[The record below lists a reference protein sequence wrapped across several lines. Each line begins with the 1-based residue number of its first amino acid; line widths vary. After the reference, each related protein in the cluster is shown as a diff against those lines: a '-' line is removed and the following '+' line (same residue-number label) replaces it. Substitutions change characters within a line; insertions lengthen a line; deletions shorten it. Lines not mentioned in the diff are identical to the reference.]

1 MKTTNPIAIVTDSTC
16 DIPNDLI
23 RQHRITVLPAYVI
36 WGDEQFRDRIDLQ
49 ADAFY
54 RRLAEDPVYP
64 SSAHPTPATFR
75 ETYEGLHANGA
86 AAIVVLTVSSAL
98 SGTYNAAVQAAATS
112 KVPVHVIDAKG
123 PTMSLGWQVLAAART
138 RDAGGD
144 VDAVISAANAA
155 RSHMAQLVLMDSI
168 EYLHK
173 GGRIGNAVKLV
184 GMALRI
190 KPVVYID
197 HETGTVEI
205 EKAARTSK
213 RAMRALYEGFF
224 ERLNTRKPLHIA
236 VMHGGV
242 PAAAQQLA
250 GRIREAF
257 HPKELLINVTGP
269 VLGINT
275 GPGALALAGY
285 YEA

>member
-1 MKTTNPIAIVTDSTC
+1 
-16 DIPNDLI
+16 
-23 RQHRITVLPAYVI
+23 
-36 WGDEQFRDRIDLQ
+36 
-49 ADAFY
+49 
-54 RRLAEDPVYP
+54 
-64 SSAHPTPATFR
+64 
-75 ETYEGLHANGA
+75 
-86 AAIVVLTVSSAL
+86 
-98 SGTYNAAVQAAATS
+98 
-112 KVPVHVIDAKG
+112 
-123 PTMSLGWQVLAAART
+123 
-138 RDAGGD
+138 
-144 VDAVISAANAA
+144 
-155 RSHMAQLVLMDSI
+155 MAQLVTMNSI

-173 GGRIGNAVKLV
+173 GGRIGNAVRLL

-224 ERLNTRKPLHIA
+224 ERLDTSKPLHIA

-242 PAAAQQLA
+242 PDEAQTLA
-250 GRIREAF
+250 DRIRAEF
-257 HPKELLINVTGP
+257 HPQELLINITGP

>member
-1 MKTTNPIAIVTDSTC
+1 MKTSHTIAIVTDSTC
-16 DIPNDLI
+16 DIPEDLI
-23 RQHRITVLPAYVI
+23 RRHEITVLPAYVI

-54 RRLAEDPVYP
+54 RRLVDDPVYP
-64 SSAHPTPATFR
+64 SSAHPTPGTFR
-75 ETYEGLHANGA
+75 ETYAALRNDGA
-86 AAIVVLTVSSAL
+86 EAIVVLTVSSAL
-98 SGTYNAAVQAAATS
+98 SGTYNAAVQAATMS
-112 KVPVHVIDAKG
+112 EVPVHVIDSKG
-123 PTMSLGWQVLAAART
+123 PSMSLGWQVLAAARA
-138 RDAGGD
+138 RDAGKD
-144 VDAVISAANAA
+144 VDAVVKAAETA
-155 RSHMAQLVLMDSI
+155 RAHMAQLVSMNSI

-173 GGRIGNAVKLV
+173 GGRIGNAVKLL

-190 KPVVYID
+190 KPVVYIN

-224 ERLNTRKPLHIA
+224 ERLDTDKPLHIA

-242 PAAAQQLA
+242 PEEAQALA
-250 GRIREAF
+250 DRIREAF
-257 HPKELLINVTGP
+257 DPQELLINITGP

-285 YEA
+285 HEA

>member
-1 MKTTNPIAIVTDSTC
+1 MTTTNPIAIITDSTC
-16 DIPNDLI
+16 DIPNELI
-23 RQHRITVLPAYVI
+23 QQYAITVLPAYVI
-36 WGDEQFRDRIDLQ
+36 WGNEQFRDRIDLQ

-54 RRLAEDPVYP
+54 RRLAADPVYP
-64 SSAHPTPATFR
+64 SSAHPTPTAFR
-75 ETYEGLHANGA
+75 EAYEALRDDGA
-86 AAIVVLTVSSAL
+86 EAIIAITVSSAL
-98 SGTYNAAVQAAATS
+98 SGTYNAAVQAAMTS
-112 KVPVHVIDAKG
+112 ELPVHVIDSKG

-138 RDAGGD
+138 RDAGGG
-144 VDAVISAANAA
+144 VDAVIRAVEEA
-155 RSHMAQLVLMDSI
+155 RSHMVQLVFMNSI

-173 GGRIGNAVKLV
+173 GGRIGNAVKLL

-197 HETGTVEI
+197 HKTGTVEI

-224 ERLNTRKPLHIA
+224 QRLDTRKPLHIA

-242 PAAAQQLA
+242 PEAAQELA
-250 GRIREAF
+250 DRIREEF
-257 HPKELLINVTGP
+257 HPKELLINLTGP